1 MAVFTETLDEI
12 IEDGF
17 DIGLNDYPIFDEQYR
32 ELLNA
37 KIVDHYRF
45 REIGLETRPMF
56 KFMLN
61 RRMREIMPYYNQLY
75 LSEKMKFDPFINYE
89 SELESLVNAMSKE
102 QSDGTQTERT
112 QASNTTDTESTNDSK
127 SRALVSQTPQAQLA
141 GYEDYATNITDTVT
155 DGKAESKVNAD
166 SDATSDVS
174 KSAVSNGE
182 SQEQTSSKSSGI
194 ANMTKSQALNQ
205 WRATFL
211 NIDMMVIEE
220 LQILFMG
227 IYTDYWNAF

>member
-12 IEDGF
+12 IEDGY
-17 DIGLNDYPIFDEQYR
+17 DIGLKDYPIFDEKYR
-32 ELLNA
+32 EVLNA
-37 KIVDHYRF
+37 KIIDHYRF

-56 KFMLN
+56 RFMLN
-61 RRMREIMPYYNQLY
+61 RKMREIMPYYNQLY
-75 LSEKMKFDPFINYE
+75 ESEKLKFDPFINFE
-89 SELESLVNAMSKE
+89 SELESFVKGMSTE
-102 QSDGTQTERT
+102 QSDGTQTEST
-112 QASNTTDTESTNDSK
+112 KAENVTDTESSNDTK

-141 GYEDYATNITDTVT
+141 GYEDYATNITDTVSNGT
-155 DGKAESKVNAD
+155 ADSKVTAD
-166 SDATSDVS
+166 SSGTSDMERSS
-174 KSAVSNGE
+174 KSRGDT
-182 SQEQTSSKSSGI
+182 QEETVSKSSGVV
-194 ANMTKSQALNQ
+194 NMTKSQALNM